1 MKVLAILGFLWLAAC
16 THTEESTHTM
26 SWSQEPLVGMHN
38 RLLQGSVRFT
48 FIDAPKFHVG
58 LNIPGLAE
66 HLKASGKNVVPVHFK
81 IQCKQRHFALIRVL
95 SVDGLPVQSNAANM
109 WMESANVVPGKDAG
123 PFPGACQY

>member
-26 SWSQEPLVGMHN
+26 SWSQEPLVGMHT
-38 RLLQGSVRFT
+38 LSQGGVRFT
-48 FIDAPKFHVG
+48 FIDSPKFHVG

-66 HLKASGKNVVPVHFK
+66 HLKASRKNVVPVHFK
-81 IQCKQRHFALIRVL
+81 IQCKHRHFALIRVL
-95 SVDGLPVQSNAANM
+95 SVDGLPVQSSAANM
-109 WMESANVVPGKDAG
+109 WMESANVVLGKDAG